1 LTSDDL
7 SKLAPEFYGGYDNIK
22 WNLRRE
28 SYYYKLTDENRNYD
42 FVPGE
47 IIMLSSLLGRLIH
60 LPGLRGNPARSY
72 PNAAVSDVFPGT
84 FQDYVASIVAKWQ
97 QEKSNENLE
106 SLNVALEKIGLT
118 WKVTAKSLDAT
129 RIELRVGRLPHF
141 KNKKQQL
148 NDTVNIADVGVGVSQ
163 ALPVA
168 VALVEAKPGQMVYI
182 EQPEIH
188 LHPKAQK
195 QMAQLLA
202 GAAKRGVIV
211 IAETHSTLLLRG
223 IQTLV
228 ASGEI
233 SPDLVKLHWFKR
245 DHETGETTVTSA
257 DLDENGAYGPDWPED
272 FDDIMLDTEQEYLD
286 AVENRMA
293 KK

>member
-1 LTSDDL
+1 
-7 SKLAPEFYGGYDNIK
+7 
-22 WNLRRE
+22 
-28 SYYYKLTDENRNYD
+28 
-42 FVPGE
+42 
-47 IIMLSSLLGRLIH
+47 
-60 LPGLRGNPARSY
+60 
-72 PNAAVSDVFPGT
+72 
-84 FQDYVASIVAKWQ
+84 
-97 QEKSNENLE
+97 
-106 SLNVALEKIGLT
+106 LNVALEKIGLT